1 MRSILHSGIVAL
13 LVVSGAMAQTAA
25 WRAATPSELASVVPS
40 RASVI
45 GERIETEART
55 ASGIVDTH
63 GHFIAGAVLITAGY
77 SAEGKYSH
85 YLTVQAPIEIGGV
98 LLKPGEY
105 VLGWDRMN
113 AQDALR
119 IHFNEAAT
127 GKLIGIATAHR
138 IPGSSRVES
147 LRIWPPAE
155 KSTIQFG
162 RFGLSYRMPGNK
174 R

>member
-1 MRSILHSGIVAL
+1 MRRTAHAAIAVL
-13 LVVSGAMAQTAA
+13 LLMSSSLAQTAG

-40 RASVI
+40 RASVV

-63 GHFIAGAVLITAGY
+63 GRFVAGVVLITAGY

-85 YLTVQAPIEIGGV
+85 YLTVQVPIEIGDV
-98 LLKPGEY
+98 FLKPGEY
-105 VLGWDRMN
+105 VFGWDRMN
-113 AQDALR
+113 AQDSLS

-127 GKLIGIATAHR
+127 GKQIGIATARR

-147 LRIWPPAE
+147 LRIWPPTE
-155 KSTIQFG
+155 KSVVQIG
-162 RFGLSYRMPGNK
+162 RFGLSYRIPGN
-174 R
+174 RR

>member
-1 MRSILHSGIVAL
+1 MRSIFHCGIVAL
-13 LVVSGAMAQTAA
+13 LLASSSTTQTAA
-25 WRAATPSELASVVPS
+25 WREATPSELASVVPS
-40 RASVI
+40 RASVV

-55 ASGIVDTH
+55 ASGIVDRH
-63 GHFIAGAVLITAGY
+63 GRFIAGAVLITAGY

-85 YLTVQAPIEIGGV
+85 YLSVQAPIEIGGV

-105 VLGWDRMN
+105 VFGWDRID

-127 GKLIGIATAHR
+127 GKLIGIATARR
-138 IPGSSRVES
+138 ISGSSRVES

-155 KSTIQFG
+155 KSVVQIG
-162 RFGLSYRMPGNK
+162 RFGLPYRIPGN
-174 R
+174 RR